1 MNNIV
6 FIVDQ
11 IGPIIVDEEY
21 NDFRTFLT
29 AHKLTGNLRYTF
41 SKFYKFQCLH
51 FITKLT
57 KILQLLIVP
66 DHCKYITLIIRIS
79 VGFEL
84 LVYLILLR
92 FSLSTEQIR
101 EFSFL

>member
-41 SKFYKFQCLH
+41 SKFYQVLMLAFHNQTYEDTAAFNCS
-51 FITKLT
+51 
-57 KILQLLIVP
+57 
-66 DHCKYITLIIRIS
+66 R
-79 VGFEL
+79 
-84 LVYLILLR
+84 
-92 FSLSTEQIR
+92 SL
-101 EFSFL
+101 